1 MAKGRRTDKD
11 IVDAIHEL
19 ASDGYRPADIHRR
32 LNERFGLSATPVLR
46 TVENI
51 AREVTPHDTSEAWR
65 LAAAEPA
72 AAAIILPVLAELLES
87 SEGRIQSVSRREAEW
102 IVRLRGAV
110 PDLPAIDAYKLAR
123 DYLARRQRNEDTA
136 DLDWYLVM
144 APWRPGNGMRY
155 IEAAAE
161 GRLPGGRIVHME
173 RVGYFR
179 QVENE
184 RAKQEAELR
193 ANEGLR
199 SAIAA
204 HYARQSAGGGDEASR
219 PPLDVDPVGVEAR
232 PATRGRVD
240 DDAVD
245 QQARHVVAPRD
256 RPDIPVVPHVE
267 PGQAPQPDR

>member
-32 LNERFGLSATPVLR
+32 LNERFGQAATPVLR

-65 LAAAEPA
+65 LAAADPE
-72 AAAIILPVLAELLES
+72 AAAIVLPVLAELLDS
-87 SEGRIQSVSRREAEW
+87 SEDRIQGVSRREAEW

-110 PDLPAIDAYKLAR
+110 PDLPATDAYKLAR
-123 DYLARRQRNEDTA
+123 DYLARIERNEDTA
-136 DLDWYLVM
+136 DLDRYLVM

-161 GRLPGGRIVHME
+161 GRLPGGRIVHPE
-173 RVGYFR
+173 RIAYFHR
-179 QVENE
+179 VEAE

-193 ANEGLR
+193 SNEGLS
-199 SAIAA
+199 SAIVA

-219 PPLDVDPVGVEAR
+219 APLVRPPLRDQTGEPTSDGAEVRAEVDP
-232 PATRGRVD
+232 
-240 DDAVD
+240 
-245 QQARHVVAPRD
+245 AP
-256 RPDIPVVPHVE
+256 E
-267 PGQAPQPDR
+267 GT